1 MAKNIIPDI
10 AKMLGVEIGEE
21 FEIEGLDGRYKFTE
35 DSLRMGL
42 LSGKW
47 ACVSYATF
55 YWLCKGEYKII
66 KLPFKP
72 KKGEKYFCFRI
83 KGEIMREYWQSDNI
97 DAARY
102 LMGNCFR
109 TEEEASAHKDEIMAK
124 FKEVL
129 G

>member
-1 MAKNIIPDI
+1 MAKNIIPNI
-10 AKMLGVEIGEE
+10 AEMLGVEIGEE
-21 FEIEGLDGRYKFTE
+21 FEIEGLDGRYKFNE

-42 LSGKW
+42 LSGGW
-47 ACVSYATF
+47 ASASDAPL
-55 YWLCKGEYKII
+55 YWLCGGKYTIK

-72 KKGEKYFCFRI
+72 KKGEKYFCFGADG
-83 KGEIMREYWQSDNI
+83 KVLSENWESDGI

-109 TEEEASAHKDEIMAK
+109 TREEAKAHRPEIMAK